1 MPNRNKAQRKEAQ
14 KILKIFRKSR
24 KREGTDEK
32 EKTRRKLQSHTIT
45 GIFSSTLEKQRT
57 LKFMK

>member
-24 KREGTDEK
+24 KRSGTDEK
-32 EKTRRKLQSHTIT
+32 EKNKMKIAVTYDN
-45 GIFSSTLEKQRT
+45 GNIFQLLWKNRE
-57 LKFMK
+57 L